1 MYIVYIGH
9 RRGSRQGGFP
19 LPTALTPVSHG
30 TAALSNNELEAL
42 VQARMDQRDA
52 SSWRNQLMNSS
63 TRQQQPQSNHPP
75 SQYPQYLPPNSNFAP
90 GGGDAQHQG
99 RNDPGGFVSHY
110 PAYPLGGRQSEFSAQ
125 HDHAPTNAHLQQQQ
139 QQQQHQQQQQQQLL
153 LQQQQHQ
160 QMPISLGQF
169 STLASGY
176 NSATNSTA
184 RETQRSPW
192 PDGATQPP
200 PFNPE
205 PNA

>member
-30 TAALSNNELEAL
+30 TAAPSNEVELEAY
-42 VQARMDQRDA
+42 VQARLDKHEL
-52 SSWRNQLMNSS
+52 SVYRNQFMNSS

-75 SQYPQYLPPNSNFAP
+75 SQYPQYMPPNSNFAP

-99 RNDPGGFVSHY
+99 HNDTGGFVSHY
-110 PAYPLGGRQSEFSAQ
+110 PAYPLGGRQTEFSTQ
-125 HDHAPTNAHLQQQQ
+125 HDRASTNAQLQQQLQQQQ
-139 QQQQHQQQQQQQLL
+139 QQQQ
-153 LQQQQHQ
+153 Q

-176 NSATNSTA
+176 TSATSSA
-184 RETQRSPW
+184 RETQRAPW
-192 PDGATQPP
+192 TDGPTQPP
-200 PFNPE
+200 PFHPE

>member
-30 TAALSNNELEAL
+30 TAAPSNEVELEGY
-42 VQARMDQRDA
+42 VQARLDKHEL
-52 SSWRNQLMNSS
+52 SVYRNQFMNSS
-63 TRQQQPQSNHPP
+63 TRQQQPQSNNPP
-75 SQYPQYLPPNSNFAP
+75 SQYPQYMPPNSNFAP

-99 RNDPGGFVSHY
+99 HTDPGSFVSHY
-110 PAYPLGGRQSEFSAQ
+110 PAYPLGGRQTEFSAQ
-125 HDHAPTNAHLQQQQ
+125 HDRASTNAHLQQQLQQQQ
-139 QQQQHQQQQQQQLL
+139 QQQQLMQQQQQ
-153 LQQQQHQ
+153 Q

-184 RETQRSPW
+184 RETQRAPW